1 MATEVAC
8 ATVGEGP
15 TSLEGVVEFLIQ
27 RAKKEQRG
35 VGRRREDALPPLFK
49 VLGAF
54 DNAPHRVHHWS
65 DSGTKGHDWWALGMA
80 ENYCPVNQNAD
91 DVSDYCKLGDIVRTR
106 QLNGNTLVA
115 HKSICQIVPTKIVL
129 NVGGNRYIRVPD
141 PTKYN
146 TDLYTP
152 LGVYTY
158 AERGCVVLRCVLEAI
173 EQSNPPKI
181 VEHYHTHTKFYLAFE
196 QSYSN
201 TMMPLCTNKCDANH
215 NGPPYPKPDR
225 YNTFGANDF
234 KTMKLRMDRSDRPAY
249 NALYRILYFIAGE
262 QPRPPPGA
270 FKVNERDGLYQGWL
284 TATDNAGVIRNE
296 SMARRIVKAVC
307 KVGVKDLSTDD
318 APIFGKICACMDMER
333 DAELKKIDG
342 RMRVECHSAEC
353 IGGDDDVYKFAPRIP
368 CVPLKICTQS
378 INVEAEKATLENVTI
393 EGCDFGDDPKP
404 PNTSSPKVPLG
415 VRELPP
421 SMRGPDGPATEDPPA
436 EEPGG
441 PATEDP
447 PAEEPGSGSGT
458 TVAIAAAA
466 SLLGLIAAVVITVV
480 AVRRRKKSKK

>member
-49 VLGAF
+49 ELDVDERPEAKGG
-54 DNAPHRVHHWS
+54 DRISDWS
-65 DSGTKGHDWWALGMA
+65 DTGTGGHDWWALQMKDD
-80 ENYCPVNQNAD
+80 YCPTSANG
-91 DVSDYCKLGDIVRTR
+91 SSEYCKLGDVARQH
-106 QLNGNTLVA
+106 QLNGKTLVA
-115 HKSICQIVPTKIVL
+115 HESICRVVPTTIIA
-129 NVGGNRYIRVPD
+129 NVRGARYIRVPD
-141 PTKYN
+141 PRQYD

-152 LGVYTY
+152 LGFYTH
-158 AERGCVVLRCVLEAI
+158 AEQGCVVLRCVLEAF
-173 EQSNPPKI
+173 QQANAPLI
-181 VEHYHTHTKFYLAFE
+181 VEGGNTSTNIYFAFE
-196 QSYSN
+196 QAYAN
-201 TMMPLCTNKCDANH
+201 TLMPICTGRCGDGLA
-215 NGPPYPKPDR
+215 YPEAYYR
-225 YNTFGANDF
+225 TGQFEFNDF
-234 KTMKLRMDRSDRPAY
+234 STMKLRMDRSDRPAY

-404 PNTSSPKVPLG
+404 PNTSSPNEPLG
-415 VRELPP
+415 KRPLPP
-421 SMRGPDGPATEDPPA
+421 SMREPMPDAPAPDAPEPPA
-436 EEPGG
+436 
-441 PATEDP
+441 ASTET
-447 PAEEPGSGSGT
+447 SGSVST
-458 TVAIAAAA
+458 MAIAAAA
-466 SLLGLIAAVVITVV
+466 GFLGLIAAIVITVV
-480 AVRRRKKSKK
+480 VVRKRKKSKK